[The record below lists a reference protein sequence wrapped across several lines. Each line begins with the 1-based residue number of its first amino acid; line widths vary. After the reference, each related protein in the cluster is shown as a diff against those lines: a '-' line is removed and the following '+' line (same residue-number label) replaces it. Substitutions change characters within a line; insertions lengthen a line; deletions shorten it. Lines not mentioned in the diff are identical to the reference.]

1 MATDQGLPSP
11 DGRSPHPG
19 CNPPSAAEIE
29 AWLVSY
35 LSEMLRV
42 KPASIDVRRSFTYF
56 GISSAEGVIM
66 AGDLEKWLGG
76 RRLPA
81 TLAWDFPTI
90 EAIARHLA
98 AGESA
103 GDATFRAI
111 ATFANDEVEEMLSE
125 IEQLPE
131 DQAPRSPDGTQ
142 VRDRGSQS

>member
-1 MATDQGLPSP
+1 MANGQGLPSP
-11 DGRSPHPG
+11 VGRSPRPEG
-19 CNPPSAAEIE
+19 NPPSAAAIE

-42 KPASIDVRRSFTYF
+42 KPASIDVHRPFTYF
-56 GISSAEGVIM
+56 GLSSAEAVIL

-98 AGESA
+98 AVESA
-103 GDATFRAI
+103 GDATCRAV
-111 ATFANDEVEEMLSE
+111 AAFGNEELEEMLIE

-131 DQAPRSPDGTQ
+131 DQVPRFPDGTHG
-142 VRDRGSQS
+142 RDRES